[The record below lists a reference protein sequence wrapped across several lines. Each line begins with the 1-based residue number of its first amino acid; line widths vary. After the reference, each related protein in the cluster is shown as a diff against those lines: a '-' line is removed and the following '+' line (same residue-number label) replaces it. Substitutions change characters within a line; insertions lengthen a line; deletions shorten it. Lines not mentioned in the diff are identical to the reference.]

1 MDNERIKEIIDG
13 SHAEKEFLDS
23 LKKIKD
29 SYLHTVIV
37 CAALVAAGIAL
48 AVFVNTVLGLVI
60 GVAAVLIYMFMT
72 KDILKKNLGIS
83 HRSTSGALSVTALDA
98 KGKEEL
104 WLPSRLIGLD
114 VTEIEANAFKEGQ
127 NSNIQ
132 TLHLPAT
139 IKVIGENVIEG
150 CPNLKTLYFEGSEEE
165 WNGIIKNFEL
175 GEIELIFFDESK
187 YSLPKP
193 PKKKKE
199 KRAKN
204 VVAESTAETQT
215 ENINAE
221 DADK

>member
-1 MDNERIKEIIDG
+1 MDNERIKELIDG

-37 CAALVAAGIAL
+37 CAVLVAAGIAL

-83 HRSTSGALSVTALDA
+83 YRSTSGALSVTALDA
-98 KGKEEL
+98 KGKEEI
-104 WLPSRLIGLD
+104 WIPSRLIGLD

-139 IKVIGENVIEG
+139 IKVIGENVIESCLG
-150 CPNLKTLYFEGSEEE
+150 LKTLYFQGSEEE
-165 WNGIIKNFEL
+165 WNEIIKNFEL

-193 PKKKKE
+193 PKKNKE
-199 KRAKN
+199 KRAKK
-204 VVAESTAETQT
+204 VDAESTTEIQT